1 MKGCAEWAHIFWCI
15 ILSYSHEMN
24 RWGFQNQKEKE
35 KARKKGKK
43 VAQFYQTN
51 FVRHQDGHMNFAPM
65 EKIT

>member
-1 MKGCAEWAHIFWCI
+1 
-15 ILSYSHEMN
+15 MN

-65 EKIT
+65 GKIT